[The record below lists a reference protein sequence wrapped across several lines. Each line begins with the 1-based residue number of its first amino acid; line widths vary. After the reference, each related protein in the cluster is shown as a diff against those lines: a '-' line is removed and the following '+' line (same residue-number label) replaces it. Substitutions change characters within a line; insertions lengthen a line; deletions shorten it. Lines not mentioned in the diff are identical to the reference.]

1 MKRKLISVSLALALG
16 LSLAACGSKPA
27 PSGAETPAGELG
39 TLSGPVE
46 LQFWHSISN
55 QNHLK
60 VLEGLVEEFN
70 ETIGAEKGI
79 TVVPTFNGSSSELYS
94 SVVGAIKAGSAPDVT
109 LALRPYVADYLQT
122 DYVVNLEPYIT
133 DPNVGM
139 TDYEDIFEGL
149 REANSSYA
157 KEGIYSLPIHS
168 YSEVLYYNKTF
179 FAEHGLSVPTTWD
192 ELVETCRAIRDITG
206 APAFGWDNLAG
217 SFMTLL
223 LQNGGRYTD
232 QNGNLYFATEDSD
245 ITLKVRQM
253 WQDNVNE
260 GIWRTAGEDQFFSGP
275 FANEMIPMYIGD
287 SVEASYIPDKNPEL
301 DWGTAPVPQVSE
313 DTAANLSAGHVIIA
327 LNQDGNQ
334 DRMYAAYEFIKFMT
348 SHDANLAVAAGNTGY
363 LPIRQSVAED
373 PAYEAYVADGHE
385 YMRAGV
391 EQSDRYFYEPV
402 FTNAT
407 TTSSAVNSAVKT
419 MMQEVAD
426 NGSHRLLP
434 LKHSPPRSELHP
446 EMYSLHQMRFFAPL
460 FRVLLQLPQNLPLL
474 LRVLR
479 SFLQLILLLLFLHLS
494 VPLPIPTHLL
504 MCKKNIRIP
513 YSFVPLLHLTLPR
526 LRLHAF
532 FHSSLTG
539 SS

>member
-192 ELVETCRAIRDITG
+192 ELKDVAQKTTQGNVTGFAMCCLQNEEGTFNFTPWLWSTG
-206 APAFGWDNLAG
+206 ATSYDINNDNGIKALTLVKDLVDAG
-217 SFMTLL
+217 SMSKEVINWTQGDVMNQFISGNIAMMVNGPWQVPTMREQAPDLNWDVTLL
-223 LQNGGRYTD
+223 PKDAEYASCLGGENFGVIDGDNVDAALDFLQ
-232 QNGNLYFATEDSD
+232 FATSKDE
-245 ITLKVRQM
+245 V
-253 WQDNVNE
+253 
-260 GIWRTAGEDQFFSGP
+260 
-275 FANEMIPMYIGD
+275 
-287 SVEASYIPDKNPEL
+287 ASYIDDFGYIAARKDVAEGQFTDDETMQKFTEEMQYAQPRGPHAQWPEIS
-301 DWGTAPVPQVSE
+301 DA
-313 DTAANLSAGHVIIA
+313 LS
-327 LNQDGNQ
+327 
-334 DRMYAAYEFIKFMT
+334 
-348 SHDANLAVAAGNTGY
+348 LAVNESITGTSTPADAAAKA
-363 LPIRQSVAED
+363 QSTIDGILAE
-373 PAYEAYVADGHE
+373 
-385 YMRAGV
+385 
-391 EQSDRYFYEPV
+391 
-402 FTNAT
+402 
-407 TTSSAVNSAVKT
+407 
-419 MMQEVAD
+419 
-426 NGSHRLLP
+426 
-434 LKHSPPRSELHP
+434 
-446 EMYSLHQMRFFAPL
+446 
-460 FRVLLQLPQNLPLL
+460 
-474 LRVLR
+474 
-479 SFLQLILLLLFLHLS
+479 
-494 VPLPIPTHLL
+494 
-504 MCKKNIRIP
+504 
-513 YSFVPLLHLTLPR
+513 
-526 LRLHAF
+526 
-532 FHSSLTG
+532 
-539 SS
+539 